1 MIPPGGRWKNPS
13 VSGSPKLTTRRLV
26 PSAIALGLLAAG
38 AAPASAAPQLIEGS
52 VAPPPGAFAS
62 SAVTG
67 TATVFL
73 DESATRKRGTFR
85 TVGFSTVRNG
95 NFDVTSRPT
104 PLLRR
109 VAARNGGS
117 VNLLLL
123 VKTEAGKAVLPFTRK
138 LSNGRWVARS
148 SISPRLQLHPWG
160 RGRASTTALA
170 SQERSDCEWTRS
182 KNYPRYTRVGQLHQW
197 GGFRSTF
204 YYASGSQADSEI
216 GGAVSYGRGG
226 FEVSGETSVTK
237 TSVDEKGSIIRPP
250 GPGAFS
256 RYVWT
261 RFAYYYLYL
270 RGDDCNRGPGDLTR
284 VLRTSHHIGGS
295 YYKKYDD
302 AASVLDGNCH
312 KADSEHKLIV
322 APKSTEWASSGTAAT
337 IRRAIRIFGVTL
349 GSQSGWS
356 KHVKTEWENV
366 GTVPRAI
373 CSVYGEPNTAPITY
387 VGGVIRD

>member
-1 MIPPGGRWKNPS
+1 M
-13 VSGSPKLTTRRLV
+13 TRRLV
-26 PSAIALGLLAAG
+26 LPAVALALLATG

-73 DESATRKRGTFR
+73 DESAFRKRGTFK
-85 TVGFSTVRNG
+85 TVGFAHVRNG
-95 NFDVTSRPT
+95 EFDITTRPT
-104 PLLRR
+104 PVLRR
-109 VAARNGGS
+109 AAARNNGS

-123 VKTEAGKAVLPFTRK
+123 VKTEAGKSVLPFTRK
-138 LSNGRWVARS
+138 LAGGRWVARS
-148 SISPRLQLHPWG
+148 SLSPRLPLHPWG
-160 RGRASTTALA
+160 KGTTSTQALA
-170 SQERSDCEWTRS
+170 SQERSDCEWVRS
-182 KNYPRYTRVGQLHQW
+182 KYYRRYTRVGQLHQW

-216 GGAVSYGRGG
+216 GAAVAYGRGG
-226 FEVSGETSVTK
+226 FEVSGETSVTR
-237 TSVDEKGSIIRPP
+237 TTVGEKGSIIRPP

-256 RYVWT
+256 RYVQT

-284 VLRTSHHIGGS
+284 VLRTSHHVGGS

-312 KADSEHKLIV
+312 KADSDHQLIV
-322 APKSTEWASSGTAAT
+322 APKSTEWAASGTAAT
-337 IRRAIRIFGVTL
+337 VRRAISIFGVTL

-356 KHVKTEWENV
+356 RHVKSQWENV

>member
-1 MIPPGGRWKNPS
+1 M
-13 VSGSPKLTTRRLV
+13 TRRLV
-26 PSAIALGLLAAG
+26 LPALALGLLAAG

-52 VAPPPGAFAS
+52 VAPPPGAFSS

-73 DESATRKRGTFR
+73 DQSASSKRGAFQ
-85 TVGFSTVRNG
+85 TVGFATVRNG
-95 NFDVTSRPT
+95 DFDVTTRPT

-109 VAARNGGS
+109 VAARNDGS

-138 LSNGRWVARS
+138 LSNGRWVAHAS
-148 SISPRLQLHPWG
+148 TSPRLPLHPWG
-160 RGRASTTALA
+160 RGQTSTKALA
-170 SQERSDCEWTRS
+170 SQERSDCEWVRS
-182 KNYPRYTRVGQLHQW
+182 KNYYRYTRVGQLHQW

-204 YYASGSQADSEI
+204 YYATGSQADSTI
-216 GGAVSYGRGG
+216 GGAVAYGRSG
-226 FEVSGETSVTK
+226 FEARGETSVTK
-237 TSVDEKGSIIRPP
+237 TTVGERGSIIRPP

-256 RYVWT
+256 RYVQT
-261 RFAYYYLYL
+261 RFAYYYFYL
-270 RGDDCNRGPGDLTR
+270 VGDDCNRGPKDLTR
-284 VLRTSHHIGGS
+284 VLRTSHHVGGS

-302 AASVLDGNCH
+302 AASVLDGSCH
-312 KADSEHKLIV
+312 TADSAHQLII
-322 APKSTEWASSGTAAT
+322 APKSTEWISSGEA
-337 IRRAIRIFGVTL
+337 RSVSRAISIFGVTL

-373 CSVYGEPNTAPITY
+373 CSVYGEPNTAPVTY

>member
-1 MIPPGGRWKNPS
+1 M
-13 VSGSPKLTTRRLV
+13 TRRLV
-26 PSAIALGLLAAG
+26 LPAVALALLATG

-73 DESATRKRGTFR
+73 DESAFRKRGTFK
-85 TVGFSTVRNG
+85 TVGFAHVRNG
-95 NFDVTSRPT
+95 EFDITTRPT
-104 PLLRR
+104 SVLRR
-109 VAARNGGS
+109 AAARNNGS

-123 VKTEAGKAVLPFTRK
+123 VKTEAGKSVLPFTRE
-138 LSNGRWVARS
+138 LAGGRWVARS
-148 SISPRLQLHPWG
+148 SVSPRLPLHPWG
-160 RGRASTTALA
+160 KGTTSTQALA
-170 SQERSDCEWTRS
+170 SQERSDCEWVRS
-182 KNYPRYTRVGQLHQW
+182 KYYRRYTRVGQLHQW

-216 GGAVSYGRGG
+216 GAAVAYGRGG
-226 FEVSGETSVTK
+226 FEVSGETSVTR
-237 TSVDEKGSIIRPP
+237 TTVGEKGSIIRPP

-256 RYVWT
+256 RYVQT

-284 VLRTSHHIGGS
+284 VLRTSHHVGGS

-312 KADSEHKLIV
+312 KADSDHQLIV
-322 APKSTEWASSGTAAT
+322 APKSTEWAASGTAAT
-337 IRRAIRIFGVTL
+337 VRRAISIFGVTL

-356 KHVKTEWENV
+356 RHVKSQWENV

>member
-1 MIPPGGRWKNPS
+1 M
-13 VSGSPKLTTRRLV
+13 TRRVFL
-26 PSAIALGLLAAG
+26 PALALGLLAAG

-52 VAPPPGAFAS
+52 VAPPPGAFS
-62 SAVTG
+62 SAAVTG

-73 DESATRKRGTFR
+73 DESAYRRRGTFR
-85 TVGFSTVRNG
+85 TVGFATVQG
-95 NFDVTSRPT
+95 GDFDVATRPT

-109 VAARNGGS
+109 AAARNHGS

-123 VKTEAGKAVLPFTRK
+123 VKTAAGKSVLPFTRR
-138 LSNGRWVARS
+138 LSNGRWVAHS
-148 SISPRLQLHPWG
+148 SVSPRLPLQPWG
-160 RGRASTTALA
+160 KGTTSTTALA
-170 SQERSDCEWTRS
+170 SQERSDCEWKRS

-204 YYASGSQADSEI
+204 YYATGSQADSEI
-216 GGAVSYGRGG
+216 GGAVAYGRGG
-226 FEVSGETSVTK
+226 FEARGESSVTR
-237 TSVDEKGSIIRPP
+237 TTVGERGSIIRPP

-256 RYVWT
+256 RYVQT
-261 RFAYYYLYL
+261 RFAYYYFYL
-270 RGDDCNRGPGDLTR
+270 VGDDCNRGPGDLTK

-302 AASVLDGNCH
+302 AASVLDGSCH
-312 KADSEHKLIV
+312 TADSDHQLII
-322 APKSTEWASSGTAAT
+322 APKSTEWVSSGTAST
-337 IRRAIRIFGVTL
+337 VRRAISIFGVTL
-349 GSQSGWS
+349 GTQSGWS

>member
-1 MIPPGGRWKNPS
+1 M
-13 VSGSPKLTTRRLV
+13 TRRLV
-26 PSAIALGLLAAG
+26 VPALALSLLAAG

-73 DESATRKRGTFR
+73 DESAFRKRGTFK
-85 TVGFSTVRNG
+85 TVGFADVRDG
-95 NFDVTSRPT
+95 EFDVTTRPT
-104 PLLRR
+104 PLLHRA
-109 VAARNGGS
+109 AARNNGS

-123 VKTEAGKAVLPFTRK
+123 VKTEAGKSVLPFTRK
-138 LSNGRWVARS
+138 LAGGRWVARS
-148 SISPRLQLHPWG
+148 SISPRLPLHPWG
-160 RGRASTTALA
+160 KGTTSTQALA
-170 SQERSDCEWTRS
+170 SQERSDCEWVRS
-182 KNYPRYTRVGQLHQW
+182 RNYGRYTRVGQLHQW

-204 YYASGSQADSEI
+204 YYGSGSQADSEI
-216 GGAVSYGRGG
+216 GAAVAYGRAG
-226 FEVSGETSVTK
+226 FELSGETSVKRT
-237 TSVDEKGSIIRPP
+237 TVGEKGSIIRPP

-284 VLRTSHHIGGS
+284 VLRTSHHVGGS

-302 AASVLDGNCH
+302 AARVLDGNCH
-312 KADSEHKLIV
+312 KADSEHRLIV
-322 APKSTEWASSGTAAT
+322 APKSTEWASSGTGVL
-337 IRRAIRIFGVTL
+337 IRRAINIFGVSLT
-349 GSQSGWS
+349 SQSGWS
-356 KHVKTEWENV
+356 THVKSEWENV

-387 VGGVIRD
+387 VGGVIRN

>member
-1 MIPPGGRWKNPS
+1 M
-13 VSGSPKLTTRRLV
+13 TRRLV
-26 PSAIALGLLAAG
+26 PPAVALGLVAAG

-85 TVGFSTVRNG
+85 TVGFRAFRNG
-95 NFDVTSRPT
+95 DFDVTTRPT

-109 VAARNGGS
+109 AAARNGGN

-138 LSNGRWVARS
+138 LSNGRWIARS
-148 SISPRLQLHPWG
+148 STSPRLHLHPWDKG
-160 RGRASTTALA
+160 TTSTKALA
-170 SQERSDCEWTRS
+170 SQERSDCEWRRS
-182 KNYPRYTRVGQLHQW
+182 RNYYRYTRVGQLHQW

-204 YYASGSQADSEI
+204 YYATGSQADSEI
-216 GGAVSYGRGG
+216 GGAVSYGSRG
-226 FEVSGETSVTK
+226 FTVSGESSVTK
-237 TSVDEKGSIIRPP
+237 TRVGERGSIIRPP

-256 RYVWT
+256 RYVQT
-261 RFAYYYLYL
+261 RFAYYYYYL
-270 RGDDCNRGPGDLTR
+270 VGDDCNRGPDDLTR
-284 VLRTSHHIGGS
+284 VLRTSHHVGGS

-302 AASVLDGNCH
+302 AASVLDGHCH
-312 KADSEHKLIV
+312 KADSAHRLII
-322 APKSTEWASSGTAAT
+322 APKSTEWVVSGEAQSV
-337 IRRAIRIFGVTL
+337 RRAISIFGVTL

-387 VGGVIRD
+387 VGGVVRD

>member
-1 MIPPGGRWKNPS
+1 
-13 VSGSPKLTTRRLV
+13 LTTRRLV
-26 PSAIALGLLAAG
+26 SPALALGLLAAG
-38 AAPASAAPQLIEGS
+38 AVPASAAPQLIEGS
-52 VAPPPGAFAS
+52 VSPPPGAFAS

-67 TATVFL
+67 GATVFL
-73 DESATRKRGTFR
+73 DETATHKRGSFR
-85 TVGFSTVRNG
+85 SVGFAAVRNG
-95 NFDVTSRPT
+95 DFRVTTPVS

-109 VAARNGGS
+109 AAARNNGS

-138 LSNGRWVARS
+138 LSNGRWLARS
-148 SISPRLQLHPWG
+148 SVSPRLLLHQWG
-160 RGRASTTALA
+160 RGETNTQALA
-170 SQERSDCEWTRS
+170 SQERSDCEWKRS
-182 KNYPRYTRVGQLHQW
+182 KNYYRYTRVGQLHQW
-197 GGFRSTF
+197 GGFHSTF
-204 YYASGSQADSEI
+204 YYATGSQADSEI

-226 FEVSGETSVTK
+226 FTASGESSVTK
-237 TSVDEKGSIIRPP
+237 TRVGERGSIIRPP

-256 RYVWT
+256 RYVQT
-261 RFAYYYLYL
+261 RFAYYYYYL
-270 RGDDCNRGPGDLTR
+270 VGADCNRGPEDLTR
-284 VLRTSHHIGGS
+284 VLRTSHHVGGS

-312 KADSEHKLIV
+312 KADSAHKLIV
-322 APKSTEWASSGTAAT
+322 APKSTEWVVSGEAQSV
-337 IRRAIRIFGVTL
+337 RRAISIFGVTL

-356 KHVKTEWENV
+356 KHVKSEWENV

>member
-1 MIPPGGRWKNPS
+1 M
-13 VSGSPKLTTRRLV
+13 TRRLAL
-26 PSAIALGLLAAG
+26 PALALGLVVAG

-52 VAPPPGAFAS
+52 VAPPPGAFAT

-73 DESATRKRGTFR
+73 DESAYRKRGTFK
-85 TVGFSTVRNG
+85 TVGIAAVRNG
-95 NFDVTSRPT
+95 NFDITTRPT
-104 PLLRR
+104 RRLRR
-109 VAARNGGS
+109 AAARNHGS
-117 VNLLLL
+117 LNLLLL
-123 VKTEAGKAVLPFTRK
+123 VKTEAGKSVLPFTRR
-138 LSNGRWVARS
+138 LSNGRWIARS
-148 SISPRLQLHPWG
+148 SVSPRLPLHPWG
-160 RGRASTTALA
+160 RGTTSTEALA
-170 SQERSDCEWTRS
+170 SQERSDCEWKRS
-182 KNYPRYTRVGQLHQW
+182 KNYYRYTRVGQLHQW

-204 YYASGSQADSEI
+204 TYASGSQADSEI

-226 FEVSGETSVTK
+226 FTASGESSVTRTK
-237 TSVDEKGSIIRPP
+237 VGEKGSIIKPP

-256 RYVWT
+256 RYVQT
-261 RFAYYYLYL
+261 RFAYYYYYL
-270 RGDDCNRGPGDLTR
+270 VGDDCNRGPKDLTR
-284 VLRTSHHIGGS
+284 VLRTSHHVGGS

-312 KADSEHKLIV
+312 KADSDHRLIV
-322 APKSTEWASSGTAAT
+322 APKSTEWATSGEAQTV
-337 IRRAIRIFGVTL
+337 RRAISIFGVTL

-356 KHVKTEWENV
+356 KHVTTQWENV

>member
-1 MIPPGGRWKNPS
+1 M
-13 VSGSPKLTTRRLV
+13 TRRLAPLFLV
-26 PSAIALGLLAAG
+26 LGLFAVG
-38 AAPASAAPQLIEGS
+38 AAPASAAPRLIEGS

-73 DESATRKRGTFR
+73 DGSAFRKRGTFR
-85 TVGFSTVRNG
+85 TVGFATVRNG
-95 NFDVTSRPT
+95 DFEVDTPVT

-109 VAARNGGS
+109 AAARNAGS

-123 VKTEAGKAVLPFTRK
+123 VKTEAGKSVLPFTRK
-138 LSNGRWVARS
+138 LSNGRWLARS
-148 SISPRLQLHPWG
+148 SVSPRLPLHPWG
-160 RGRASTTALA
+160 KGTASTQALA
-170 SQERSDCEWTRS
+170 SQERSDCEWVRS
-182 KNYPRYTRVGQLHQW
+182 RNYYRYTRVGQLHQW

-216 GGAVSYGRGG
+216 GGAVAYGRAG
-226 FEVSGETSVTK
+226 FEVRGETSVTK
-237 TSVDEKGSIIRPP
+237 TSVGERGSIIRPP

-256 RYVWT
+256 RYVQT

-270 RGDDCNRGPGDLTR
+270 KGDDCNRGPGDLTR
-284 VLRTSHHIGGS
+284 VLRTSHHVGGS

-312 KADSEHKLIV
+312 KADSAHRLIV
-322 APKSTEWASSGTAAT
+322 APKSTEWVVSGTAQRV
-337 IRRAIRIFGVTL
+337 RRAISIFGVTL
-349 GSQSGWS
+349 SSQSGWS
-356 KHVKTEWENV
+356 THVKTEWENV

-373 CSVYGEPNTAPITY
+373 CSVYGEPNTAPVTY

>member
-1 MIPPGGRWKNPS
+1 M
-13 VSGSPKLTTRRLV
+13 TRRLAL
-26 PSAIALGLLAAG
+26 PALALGLVVAG

-52 VAPPPGAFAS
+52 VAPPPGAFAT

-73 DESATRKRGTFR
+73 DESAYRKRGTFK
-85 TVGFSTVRNG
+85 TVGIAAVRNG
-95 NFDVTSRPT
+95 NFDITTRPT
-104 PLLRR
+104 RRLRR
-109 VAARNGGS
+109 AAARNHGS
-117 VNLLLL
+117 LNLLLL
-123 VKTEAGKAVLPFTRK
+123 VKTEAGKSVLPFTRR
-138 LSNGRWVARS
+138 LSNGRWIARS
-148 SISPRLQLHPWG
+148 SVSPRLPLHPWG
-160 RGRASTTALA
+160 RGTTSTEALA
-170 SQERSDCEWTRS
+170 SQERSDCEWKRS
-182 KNYPRYTRVGQLHQW
+182 KNYYRYTRVGQLHQW

-204 YYASGSQADSEI
+204 TYASGSQADSEI

-226 FEVSGETSVTK
+226 FTASGESSVTRTK
-237 TSVDEKGSIIRPP
+237 VGEKGSIIKPP

-256 RYVWT
+256 RYVQT
-261 RFAYYYLYL
+261 RFAYYYYYL
-270 RGDDCNRGPGDLTR
+270 VGDDCNRGPKDLTR
-284 VLRTSHHIGGS
+284 VLRTSHHVGGS

-312 KADSEHKLIV
+312 KADSDHRLIV
-322 APKSTEWASSGTAAT
+322 APKSTEWATSGEAETV
-337 IRRAIRIFGVTL
+337 RRAISIFGVTL

-356 KHVKTEWENV
+356 KHVTTQWENV

>member
-1 MIPPGGRWKNPS
+1 M
-13 VSGSPKLTTRRLV
+13 TRRLV
-26 PSAIALGLLAAG
+26 LPALVLGLLAAG
-38 AAPASAAPQLIEGS
+38 AAPAFAAPQLIEGS

-73 DESATRKRGTFR
+73 DESAYRKRGTFK
-85 TVGFSTVRNG
+85 TVGLASVRDGDFN
-95 NFDVTSRPT
+95 VTAQPT
-104 PLLRR
+104 ALLRR
-109 VAARNGGS
+109 AAARNNGS

-123 VKTEAGKAVLPFTRK
+123 VKTEAGMAVLPFTRK
-138 LSNGRWVARS
+138 LSTDRWVARS
-148 SISPRLQLHPWG
+148 SVSPRLPLHPWG
-160 RGRASTTALA
+160 RGTGSTKALA
-170 SQERSDCEWTRS
+170 SQERSDCEWKRS

-216 GGAVSYGRGG
+216 GAAVSYGRGG
-226 FEVSGETSVTK
+226 FQVSGETSVTR
-237 TSVDEKGSIIRPP
+237 TSVGEKGSIIRPP
-250 GPGAFS
+250 EPGAFS

-270 RGDDCNRGPGDLTR
+270 VGDDCNRGPGQLTR

-312 KADSEHKLIV
+312 KADSDHRLII

-337 IRRAIRIFGVTL
+337 VRRAISIFGVTL

-356 KHVKTEWENV
+356 THVKTEWENV
-366 GTVPRAI
+366 GTKPRAI

-387 VGGVIRD
+387 VGGVVR